1 MFVWAILHLK
11 NDQEVCVSTV
21 DCYVLEPD
29 LLGAEFF
36 LAVGGSFQ
44 YSVRL
49 SQYGDAAVDDL

>member
-1 MFVWAILHLK
+1 MFVWAILHLR

-36 LAVGGSFQ
+36 LAVGGVFGLAT
-44 YSVRL
+44 RL
-49 SQYGDAAVDDL
+49 LTFDV